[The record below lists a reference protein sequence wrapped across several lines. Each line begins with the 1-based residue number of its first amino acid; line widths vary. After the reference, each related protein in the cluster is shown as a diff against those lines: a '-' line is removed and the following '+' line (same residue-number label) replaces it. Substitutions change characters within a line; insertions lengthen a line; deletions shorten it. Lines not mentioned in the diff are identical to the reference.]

1 MAAPTSQKQDA
12 KPVLKSGAKWP
23 AITLH
28 TPPILQPTRLFE
40 GADACRDLQKYL
52 VEAEELLQ
60 PETVEEEAEDA
71 EVALHENSAQGESA
85 DEQQQLQGA
94 TDARTQST
102 APDDKQQHPETAM
115 HAEVEQCSGVVSTS
129 HCWQNF
135 RVRCAVFIADVIA
148 CMVLDVFRRDGV
160 AIVIST
166 DCGDCDI
173 RVHLKFIPVLG
184 L

>member
-40 GADACRDLQKYL
+40 GADACRGLQKYL

-60 PETVEEEAEDA
+60 PEAVEEEAEDA
-71 EVALHENSAQGESA
+71 EVAPPENNAQGESE

-94 TDARTQST
+94 TDARAQST
-102 APDDKQQHPETAM
+102 APDDTQQHPETAM
-115 HAEVEQCSGVVSTS
+115 HAESEQCSGMVPTS
-129 HCWQNF
+129 HCCQNF
-135 RVRCAVFIADVIA
+135 RERCAVFIADVIA
-148 CMVLDVFRRDGV
+148 C
-160 AIVIST
+160 IVRWMF
-166 DCGDCDI
+166 CEGMEL
-173 RVHLKFIPVLG
+173 RL
-184 L
+184 